1 MLTLAERVAGL
12 EVIESNDAPILSVYL
27 DLAPG
32 VTEMRSIAPRL
43 RDLLYPIRAG
53 AAEAPH
59 HVAESLGR
67 SVEHVLAMVPAL
79 EREVGHGLALFVCP
93 DLGLDERLVLIGH
106 VWDRATVGSKP
117 YLRPLRSVL
126 DADHPVAAV
135 VVDAR
140 RVWILVVELGEMV
153 SDEIV
158 LGEEVRKEDFGGWF
172 ALEETR
178 SRRAAEAARH
188 RLYRAAT
195 ERLATLRRTVGL
207 EAVFV
212 GGVHPSVDEFTAFLS
227 RRERALVAGTFR
239 VDVHSIEDAELRRLA
254 VELATGWRAEVRGR
268 LAEEIADRA
277 ASGGRAAT
285 GLAATLAAANRH
297 AVDELLVEGTT
308 AVPGWKCGGC
318 GALALHGPVC
328 IVCGATGYEV
338 GDVVEELTAAVI
350 DDGGVVLQGVDGT
363 EANVG
368 ALLRWV

>member
-1 MLTLAERVAGL
+1 MTLAERVVAL
-12 EVIESNDAPILSVYL
+12 EKIESPGAPVLSVYL

-32 VTEMRSIAPRL
+32 VTEMRSVAPRL
-43 RDLLYPIRAG
+43 RDLLYPIRAR
-53 AAEAPH
+53 AADAPH
-59 HVAESLGR
+59 DVAESLGR
-67 SVEHVLAMVPAL
+67 SVEHVLAMAPEL

-93 DLGLDERLVLIGH
+93 DLGLDERLVLTGH
-106 VWDRATVGSKP
+106 VWDRASVGSKP

-126 DADHPVAAV
+126 DSDHPVAAV

-153 SDEIV
+153 SDEVV

-172 ALEETR
+172 ALEESR

-188 RLYRAAT
+188 RLYRTAT
-195 ERLATLRRTVGL
+195 ERLAALRRTVGL

-227 RRERALVAGTFR
+227 RRERALLAGSFP
-239 VDVHSIEDAELRRLA
+239 VDVHTVEDAQLRSLA
-254 VELATGWRAEVRGR
+254 VELAAGWRGEVRRR
-268 LAEEIADRA
+268 LAHEIADRA

-297 AVDELLVEGTT
+297 AVDELLVEGAA
-308 AVPGWKCGGC
+308 AVPGWRCGAC

-328 IVCGATGYEV
+328 MVCGGVGDEV
-338 GDVVEELTAAVI
+338 LDVVEELATAVI
-350 DDGGVVLQGVDGT
+350 DDGGVVVQGAAGA
-363 EANVG
+363 EADVG